1 MKAGLERFRSPYAD
15 GNAAARGVPGQD
27 RRHTEHR
34 YRAVDCRERSGW
46 SACSDPAAFARANV
60 LNEAFAPWNASF
72 RAIPFA
78 PVLPWR
84 AVKAASMTA
93 RAADVPQPPW
103 WYSMRG

>member
-1 MKAGLERFRSPYAD
+1 MPRPEAFLDRI
-15 GNAAARGVPGQD
+15 AAIPNIVIVP
-27 RRHTEHR
+27 
-34 YRAVDCRERSGW
+34 VDCRERSGW

-60 LNEAFAPWNASF
+60 LNEAFATWNASF

-103 WYSMRG
+103 WYSMRGSRPLPFLS